1 MLMPPGRDREV
12 DFERTVR
19 AWSAD
24 LYRFAYSL
32 CRERFAAEDLLQEAL
47 SRAWKGWEGV
57 RDPAATKAWLF
68 TIVRNEHAR
77 SFARKRVEV
86 VDVDVYELDLPDR
99 GAAAGAGADA
109 MLAALPLAYREPL
122 VLQVLGGFTCREI
135 ADMLQTSE
143 GAVMT
148 RLCRARQAL
157 RSQMAD
163 PAKRKV
169 VK

>member
-1 MLMPPGRDREV
+1 MPSAREREE

-19 AWSAD
+19 AWGAD

-32 CRERFAAEDLLQEAL
+32 CRERFAAEDLVQEAL
-47 SRAWKGWEGV
+47 ARAWKGWEGL
-57 RDPAATKAWLF
+57 REPAAMKAWLF

-77 SFARKRVEV
+77 TFARKRVEL
-86 VDVDVYELDLPDR
+86 VDADVYELDLPDLS
-99 GAAAGAGADA
+99 AAAGAGPDA

-122 VLQVLGGFTCREI
+122 VLQVLGGFSCREI
-135 ADMLQTSE
+135 AGMLETSE

-157 RSQMAD
+157 RGRIAGSG
-163 PAKRKV
+163 KRKV
-169 VK
+169 AK

>member
-1 MLMPPGRDREV
+1 MPSARERED

-19 AWSAD
+19 AYGAD

-32 CRERFAAEDLLQEAL
+32 CRDRFGAEDLVQESL
-47 SRAWKGWEGV
+47 SRAWKGWGALRE
-57 RDPAATKAWLF
+57 PAAIKAWLF

-77 SFARKRVEV
+77 GFARKRVDV
-86 VDVDVYELDLPDR
+86 VDADVYELEVPDL
-99 GAAAGAGADA
+99 GASVDAGPEA

-122 VLQVLGGFTCREI
+122 VLQVLGGFSCREI
-135 ADMLQTSE
+135 AAMLHTSE

-157 RSQMAD
+157 RAHVAD
-163 PAKRKV
+163 AAKRKV
-169 VK
+169 AS

>member
-1 MLMPPGRDREV
+1 MPPAREWEN

-19 AWSAD
+19 AYGAD

-32 CRERFAAEDLLQEAL
+32 CRDRFGAEDLVQETFA
-47 SRAWKGWEGV
+47 RAWKGWQGLRE
-57 RDPAATKAWLF
+57 PAAMKAWLF

-77 SFARKRVEV
+77 TFARKRVEL
-86 VDVDVYELDLPDR
+86 VDTDVYELDAPDPSP
-99 GAAAGAGADA
+99 AAGAGADA

-122 VLQVLGGFTCREI
+122 VLQVLGGFSCKEI
-135 ADMLQTSE
+135 AQVLETTE

-157 RSQMAD
+157 RGRIEGLE
-163 PAKRKV
+163 KRKLA
-169 VK
+169 K